1 VETVCVAKK
10 LLMTELS
17 RADLST
23 ISSITKTIAF
33 QSQRPPIRPA
43 SQTKRADQ
51 AEQAAYLI
59 KVVM

>member
-1 VETVCVAKK
+1 MAKK

-33 QSQRPPIRPA
+33 QSNRQRPPIRPA

-59 KVVM
+59 MVVM